1 MVQKPRDRATLARD
15 YPDATWRQK
24 FLELL
29 AIVDLLTH
37 CVIEYNFKTSDELN
51 RALVLSDAG
60 KKVRD
65 QLITKESVDPKD
77 ANLLCLLGLVH
88 LDPLIDIDKIDVD
101 RVVEALAPYVLD
113 RRIKFPLIFGRAL
126 YDAATALIPEERPVL
141 RHEDTL
147 RLLEGKTQGVFH
159 TGPFLVGPFGIRRV
173 HHQRSLAPRLSIPI
187 QHCADLSCPAVHAVR
202 LTTSYD
208 ASINKTRSALYK
220 VLDQISKD
228 PADWNGFV
236 LDITEDDYN
245 PYQIDEGST
254 LPFLLGDGF
263 SDEELRTLVRRLADH
278 TGGQLVRT
286 ARQFG
291 LSGGVETW
299 LPTLDRA
306 QLLHLLLSESDDV
319 LAKVLDAAIAEDDI
333 HIPVGEVRRPV
344 VNHRTRSGAWRLRP
358 EASALGYRV
367 RPADE
372 TTTLLRLSS
381 TVRAMF
387 DSDSPEDM
395 DELAWMLRD
404 VSGKTT
410 AERLEEF
417 LRQQSP
423 RAIVTTL
430 VLGRRRNAQRA
441 ADTLRIALSTDETF
455 VDAILWKLGFP
466 LDRRAD
472 VRDSYWD
479 RHQALETF
487 VTTASASAESTE
499 PRLREIASNY
509 FVELERFLFDSLT
522 FATWA
527 LLTDHIAAQRPFEY
541 HHASAR
547 AFTIMTLNASVERKA
562 GVAQNDLREDP
573 DLNSIV
579 QGFLRLADHL
589 AALQGRTADL
599 LRPEAEMPKFVN
611 QTNLQRFPFR
621 HVVPFLDLLDSSQHT
636 LPQTLRTVG
645 QQLSDSGI
653 MTARNGLSHAKS
665 KRTPTTNEVNEALS
679 KARSALRLLEE
690 IGCVRN
696 TYQAVS
702 TSIDAWGRATT
713 LMQSH
718 GADIK
723 FSGPSGFGMLG
734 LPFLT
739 LPVYLVQGAVFAE
752 PNEMLRF
759 KEGFDSEYSEYWSG
773 IPHRPE
779 RGSSDSPSQPTQTVE
794 ELASPAPIS

>member
-1 MVQKPRDRATLARD
+1 MSQKPRDRATLARD
-15 YPDATWRQK
+15 YTDPVWRQR
-24 FLELL
+24 FLDLL
-29 AIVDLLTH
+29 AIVDLLSH
-37 CVIEYNFKTSDELN
+37 CVIEANFKVSDELN
-51 RALVLSDAG
+51 RALILSDAG
-60 KKVRD
+60 RKVRD
-65 QLITKESVDPKD
+65 QLITKESVDAKD

-88 LDPLIDIDKIDVD
+88 VDPLLDIEKIDVD
-101 RVVEALAPYVLD
+101 RIIEALSAYVLEK
-113 RRIKFPLIFGRAL
+113 RIKFPLVFGRAL
-126 YDAATALIPEERPVL
+126 YDGATALIPEERPVVK
-141 RHEDTL
+141 HEDTL
-147 RLLEGKTQGVFH
+147 RLLEGKPSGVFH
-159 TGPFLVGPFGIRRV
+159 TGPFLVGPFGISRV
-173 HHQRSLAPRLSIPI
+173 SHRRSLAPRLSVPI
-187 QHCADLSCPAVHAVR
+187 QHCADLSCAAVHSVR

-220 VLDQISKD
+220 VLDQVSKD

-236 LDITEDDYN
+236 LDITEDHYN
-245 PYQIDEGST
+245 PYEIDDGST

-263 SDEELRTLVRRLADH
+263 SDNELRTLVLYVADH
-278 TGGQLVRT
+278 TGGQLVRV

-291 LSGGVETW
+291 LAGPIDGW
-299 LPTLDRA
+299 LPSLDRA
-306 QLLHLLLSESDDV
+306 QLLHLLLTEPDDV
-319 LAKVLDAAIAEDDI
+319 LAKLLDTAIRDNEI
-333 HIPVGEVRRPV
+333 HIPMGEVRRPV

-367 RPADE
+367 RPADK

-381 TVRAMF
+381 MVRAMF
-387 DSDSPEDM
+387 DKNSPEDM

-410 AERLEEF
+410 AEQLEEF
-417 LRQQSP
+417 LRQENP
-423 RAIVTTL
+423 RAIVSTL

-441 ADTLRIALSTDETF
+441 ADMLHISLDTDETF
-455 VDAILWKLGFP
+455 VDTILWKLGFP
-466 LDRRAD
+466 LDRRSD
-472 VRDSYWD
+472 IRDDYWN

-499 PRLREIASNY
+499 SRLREIASNY

-527 LLTDHIAAQRPFEY
+527 LLTDHITSKRPFEY
-541 HHASAR
+541 HHTAAR
-547 AFTIMTLNASVERKA
+547 VFTITTLNSSVERKP
-562 GVAQNDLREDP
+562 GVAKNDLREDP

-589 AALQGRTADL
+589 AALPHRRADL
-599 LRPEAEMPKFVN
+599 RRDDSALPKFVR
-611 QTNLQRFPFR
+611 QTDLQRFPFR
-621 HVVPFLDLLDSSQHT
+621 HVIPFLDLLDSSQHT
-636 LPQTLRTVG
+636 LPQTLRAVG
-645 QQLSDSGI
+645 QQLSNSGI
-653 MTARNGLSHAKS
+653 MTARNGLAHAKS
-665 KRTPTTNEVNEALS
+665 QRTPSTVEVNEALS
-679 KARSALRLLEE
+679 KARTALRLLEE

-702 TSIDAWGRATT
+702 TSIDAYGRATT

-723 FSGPSGFGMLG
+723 FSGPTGFGMLG
-734 LPFLT
+734 LPSLM

-759 KEGFDSEYSEYWSG
+759 KEGFDSEFSEYWSG

-779 RGSSDSPSQPTQTVE
+779 RGSADSPSQPNQTVE
-794 ELASPAPIS
+794 ELASPAPIA